1 MRPGTK
7 GFVVLRRGIPERSLV
22 GPCSQYLVL
31 AFSEGGAF
39 WFDSMRSQL
48 RGADPDE
55 FLEWSEAIEKKSKE
69 DCNDLAGARITFRGA
84 IDEERR
90 FSLDVD
96 AVDSDAI
103 LCLLKAIQSCLDLMP
118 SAPKRFYA
126 TLMEALATQAEE
138 RAGIDGPWHF

>member
-1 MRPGTK
+1 
-7 GFVVLRRGIPERSLV
+7 
-22 GPCSQYLVL
+22 L
-31 AFSEGGAF
+31 AFPEGGAY
-39 WFDSMRSQL
+39 WFDNMRSQL

-55 FLEWSEAIEKKSKE
+55 FLEWSDVIEKKSKG
-69 DCNDLAGARITFRGA
+69 DCDDLAGARIIFRGA

-96 AVDSDAI
+96 AVDSDAV

-118 SAPKRFYA
+118 STQKRFFA

-138 RAGIDGPWHF
+138 KERLDGPWHF